1 MPEENF
7 KMDGFRCS
15 LFSGFGW
22 QAKQAPRVAVL
33 FSGGWILL
41 YTDGD
46 WEGCPDSELTPF
58 ADSRILDGAGTRN
71 PQRSGPPRRPKLLAH
86 PATSLPHLGLILPW
100 NRSSHRR
107 VA

>member
-46 WEGCPDSELTPF
+46 WEGCPDSELPPL
-58 ADSRILDGAGTRN
+58 RIPEPWMALARGI
-71 PQRSGPPRRPKLLAH
+71 PSGRVPPGVQNF
-86 PATSLPHLGLILPW
+86 SLILPP
-100 NRSSHRR
+100 HCP
-107 VA
+107 